1 MNPEDL
7 WVGDLLKI
15 ISTGKIGS
23 FEGVGKDG
31 MLKLKDNKEIFWAKS
46 NDVEEV
52 EERETKAV
60 EIEDEPF
67 MESNKTLYFDTTLD
81 LHIEVL
87 KPDLQHARAE
97 QILNYQLRATK
108 FYVEKAL
115 FLRKHKVLIIHGKGV
130 GLLKLE
136 IEQILKSIAAV
147 SQTIEKNNGGA
158 VEVYFKY

>member
-67 MESNKTLYFDTTLD
+67 MESNKTPIF
-81 LHIEVL
+81 
-87 KPDLQHARAE
+87 
-97 QILNYQLRATK
+97 
-108 FYVEKAL
+108 
-115 FLRKHKVLIIHGKGV
+115 
-130 GLLKLE
+130 
-136 IEQILKSIAAV
+136 
-147 SQTIEKNNGGA
+147 
-158 VEVYFKY
+158 